1 MASATRWHSTMTGL
15 LYPAFLGNL
24 TYLAFETALA
34 PSPFLTT
41 ASGLLIVALVVHYVL
56 DFDYTLTHRNNAAYG
71 VGQFALDLV
80 IVALLYLA
88 IRSAIAQHTSEPFAE
103 WQAVP
108 SLWLCLTKAVAAGW
122 EVREAGR
129 GKWTCFK
136 KVAVGM
142 DASFG
147 FAYLAF
153 FVLDA
158 AGGPARWMAVLV
170 ALDAAAYV
178 VYERMTRRCASG

>member
-1 MASATRWHSTMTGL
+1 MTGL

-34 PSPFLTT
+34 TSPFLTT

-56 DFDYTLTHRNNAAYG
+56 DFDYTLTHRNIAAYG
-71 VGQFALDLV
+71 AGQFALDLV

-103 WQAVP
+103 WQAAP
-108 SLWLCLTKAVAAGW
+108 SLWLGLTKVVAVGW
-122 EVREAGR
+122 EAREAGR
-129 GKWTCFK
+129 GRWTFHK
-136 KVAVGM
+136 KVAVGL

-153 FVLDA
+153 FLLDA
-158 AGGPARWMAVLV
+158 TGGQAHWVAVLV

-178 VYERMTRRCASG
+178 FYERMTRRCASG